1 MPEANAPAG
10 HNRNSPL
17 VPFFPRVF
25 ATEFF
30 KDSRE
35 IGYNY
40 DTFDQPTEISLGL
53 YYYLSQFF
61 ICEIRT
67 PNMKF

>member
-17 VPFFPRVF
+17 VPFFPRVV

-30 KDSRE
+30 KDSQE
-35 IGYNY
+35 LDYDY
-40 DTFDQPTEISLGL
+40 DTFEQPPDISLGL
-53 YYYLSQFF
+53 YLALTIIY
-61 ICEIRT
+61 
-67 PNMKF
+67 M